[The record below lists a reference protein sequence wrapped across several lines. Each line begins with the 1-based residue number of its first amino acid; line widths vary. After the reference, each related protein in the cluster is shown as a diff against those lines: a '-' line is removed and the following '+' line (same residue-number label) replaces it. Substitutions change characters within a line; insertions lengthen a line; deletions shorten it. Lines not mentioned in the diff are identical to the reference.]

1 MLDAMRRGAQ
11 SWVAKILFGILVL
24 SFAIWGVAD
33 VFRGWGQGQLA
44 TVGPQEITV
53 AQFQQAYQNE
63 MNAFSNRLGKRLTP
77 EQARQF
83 GLDARVLARLIGAT
97 AIEAHTS
104 SLGLAMS
111 NETLA
116 EIVRNDST
124 FAGADGQFSKVAF
137 DSLLRQAGMSEG
149 YYLDLRRKDELR
161 EEITGAVTDGLATPP
176 AMVDLLHNY
185 REETRVIEHATID
198 PAKAVTVPEPTE
210 AQLKE
215 TYEQNKRQ
223 FMTPEY
229 RHLAVLTLDPAV
241 VKSRMQVSDEEI
253 KAAYEAD
260 RESYNTP
267 ERRRVQQIA
276 FKDRTTA
283 EAAKKAIEA
292 GQSFEEAAKAAGA
305 TEKDIELGLLPK
317 SAFID
322 PKIADAAFSLQTGQ
336 VSDVIEGRFTTVLL
350 RVTGIEPGF
359 TRTLEDVRDKVR
371 DKLAADKATREIQR
385 LHDEVD
391 DGRAAGKSLSEIAAA
406 LGVTFVDV
414 PAVDRQNGTPEGGP
428 AVALPNADK
437 IVAAG
442 FEAQVGIEH
451 EVIELPGGGYAWV
464 DALGVTPQTQ
474 KPFEAVQA
482 EVRDVY
488 FANERRRLLSELAAR
503 LAELLRN
510 GEAMATIAAEV
521 GGTPETTL
529 PVTRTTVPQG
539 LTQAAVA
546 QAFALPKGGAGSA
559 ETADG
564 KSRSLMRV
572 TEIMPPP
579 PPTEEQAEQIRKELK
594 QSLENDVLAQY
605 VAALQDRLGVSVNQ
619 QVLRRALG
627 SEVQQ

>member
-11 SWVAKILFGILVL
+11 SWVAKILFGILVI

-63 MNAFSNRLGKRLTP
+63 MNAFANRLGKRLTP

-83 GLDARVLARLIGAT
+83 GLDARVLARLIGAS

-104 SLGLAMS
+104 SLGLAIS
-111 NETLA
+111 NDTLA
-116 EIVRNDST
+116 EIVRSDPT
-124 FAGADGQFSKVAF
+124 FAGTDGQFSRAAF
-137 DSLLRQAGMSEG
+137 DSILRQAGMSEG

-161 EEITGAVTDGLATPP
+161 EEITNALTDGLATPP
-176 AMVDLLHNY
+176 AMVDLLHKY
-185 REETRVIEHATID
+185 REETRVIEHVTID
-198 PAKAVTVPEPTE
+198 PAKAVTVPEPDE
-210 AQLKE
+210 AKLKE

-229 RHLAVLTLDPAV
+229 RHLAVLALDPAEI
-241 VKSRMQVSDEEI
+241 KTRMEISDDEI
-253 KAAYEAD
+253 KAAYEQD
-260 RESYNTP
+260 RESYNTQ
-267 ERRRVQQIA
+267 ERRRVQQISFPNREA
-276 FKDRTTA
+276 AD
-283 EAAKKAIEA
+283 AAKKAIEA
-292 GQSFEEAAKAAGA
+292 GQSFEDAAKAAGA

-317 SAFID
+317 GAFID
-322 PKIADAAFSLQTGQ
+322 PKIAEAAFSLKEGQ
-336 VSDVIEGRFTTVLL
+336 VSDVVEGRFTTVLL

-359 TRTLEDVRDKVR
+359 TRTLDDVRDKVR
-371 DKLAADKATREIQR
+371 DKLATDKATREVQR

-391 DGRAAGKSLSEIAAA
+391 DGRAAARPLKEIAET
-406 LGVTFVDV
+406 LNVTFVDV
-414 PAVDRQNGTPEGGP
+414 PAVDRQNKTPEGGP
-428 AVALPNADK
+428 AVALPGADK

-442 FEAQVGIEH
+442 FEAQVGVEH

-464 DALGVTPQTQ
+464 DVLGVAPESQ
-474 KPFEAVQA
+474 KSFEAVQS

-488 FANERRRLLSELAAR
+488 FATERRRLLSEFAAR
-503 LAELLRN
+503 LAERLRN
-510 GEAMATIAAEV
+510 GEPMATIAAEV

-539 LTQAAVA
+539 LTQAAVT

-564 KSRSLMRV
+564 KSRTLFRV
-572 TEIMPPP
+572 TEVTPPP
-579 PPTEEQAEQIRKELK
+579 PPTKEQAEQIRKELE
-594 QSLENDVLAQY
+594 QSLENDLLAQY
-605 VAALQDRLGVSVNQ
+605 VAALQDRLGVSVNEQ
-619 QVLRRALG
+619 MLRRATG
-627 SEVQQ
+627 SDLQQ

>member
-11 SWVAKILFGILVL
+11 SWAAKILFGILVL
-24 SFAIWGVAD
+24 SFAVWGVAD
-33 VFRGWGQGQLA
+33 MIRGIGRGELA

-63 MNAFSNRLGKRLTP
+63 MNAFANRLGKRLTP

-83 GLDARVLARLIGAT
+83 GLDARVLARLIGAS
-97 AIEAHTS
+97 AIEAHTN

-111 NETLA
+111 NDTLA
-116 EIVRNDST
+116 EIVRSDPT
-124 FAGADGQFSKVAF
+124 FAAGDGQFSKAAF
-137 DSLLRQAGMSEG
+137 DSILRQAGMSEG

-161 EEITGAVTDGLATPP
+161 EEVTNALTDGLATPP
-176 AMVDLLHNY
+176 PMVNLLHNY
-185 REETRVIEHATID
+185 REETRAIEHVTID
-198 PAKAVTVPEPTE
+198 PAKAVTVPEPDE
-210 AQLKE
+210 AKLKE

-229 RHLAVLTLDPAV
+229 RHLAVLALDPAV
-241 VKSRMQVSDEEI
+241 IKSRMQVSDEEI
-253 KAAYEAD
+253 KAAYEAE

-276 FKDRTTA
+276 FPNREAA
-283 EAAKKAIEA
+283 EAARKAIEA
-292 GQSFEEAAKAAGA
+292 GQSFEDAAKAAGA
-305 TEKDIELGLLPK
+305 SEKDVELGLLPK

-322 PKIADAAFSLQTGQ
+322 PKIAEAAFSLKEGQ

-359 TRTLEDVRDKVR
+359 SRTLEDVRDKVR
-371 DKLAADKATREIQR
+371 EKLAAEKAQREIQR

-391 DGRAAGKSLSEIAAA
+391 DGRAAGRPLKEIAES
-406 LGVTFVDV
+406 LNVTFVDV
-414 PAVDRQNGTPEGGP
+414 PAVDRQNRTPEGGQ
-428 AVALPNADK
+428 AIALPNADK

-442 FEAQVGIEH
+442 FEAQVGVEH
-451 EVIELPGGGYAWV
+451 DIIELPGGGYAWV
-464 DALGVTPQTQ
+464 DALGVTPETQ
-474 KPFEAVQA
+474 KPFEAVQT
-482 EVRDVY
+482 EVREVY

-503 LAELLRN
+503 LAERLRN
-510 GEAMATIAAEV
+510 GEPMATIAAEV

-539 LTQAAVA
+539 LTQPAVT

-564 KSRSLMRV
+564 KSRILFRV
-572 TEIMPPP
+572 TEVTPPP
-579 PPTEEQAEQIRKELK
+579 PPTREQAEQIRKELE

-605 VAALQDRLGVSVNQ
+605 VAALQDRLGVSVNEQ
-619 QVLRRALG
+619 LLRRAMG
-627 SEVQQ
+627 SDLQQ